1 MQRGFQVVAIS
12 ALVAG
17 ATLAIRAD
25 VTPPTQAAE
34 IQLQLGNLFF
44 SEGRF
49 PESLDAYQH
58 ALRTDDASRLREAR
72 SGVIQSALRLAEYD
86 TARVQAEALLKS
98 SPHNAEAVS
107 LYGDSLWASG
117 LFEQAEAKYKD
128 ALSMVPELARGRHG
142 LARSLLARSQVDAA
156 MNEAQAALLLAP
168 RDLEI
173 HHTVGAIYERMHK
186 FEEAAVAYGN
196 YVNLLPNK
204 DTSDKAA
211 WSRAEI
217 GFLRSFGQ
225 RIPFEMDPAAETMLY
240 TVPFKLVNDKIVVR
254 AKINNRGEQDFI
266 VDTGSESTVITD
278 TTAQRIGVAPV
289 TYTLSAGV
297 GEVGLRGLQ
306 LARLDSLT
314 LGSLK
319 LRNVP
324 CIIKNPP
331 LRNLPIRE
339 RESLSPL
346 ALGFSMMID
355 YKEHT
360 LTLGKHLPQEP
371 RDVELPLTLYRLATV
386 RGTIGA
392 DHQVSFVVDT
402 GGEVISIS
410 QATATSL
417 HRPAQER
424 RIALKVY
431 GTSGWDR
438 DAFLLLPGVD
448 LAFDAI
454 RYKSLPVV
462 VLNLTAPSALLGF
475 QLGGTIGHKFLSRYR
490 VGIDLERSVL
500 RLKATG

>member
-1 MQRGFQVVAIS
+1 VPV
-12 ALVAG
+12 
-17 ATLAIRAD
+17 LA
-25 VTPPTQAAE
+25 
-34 IQLQLGNLFF
+34 
-44 SEGRF
+44 
-49 PESLDAYQH
+49 
-58 ALRTDDASRLREAR
+58 
-72 SGVIQSALRLAEYD
+72 
-86 TARVQAEALLKS
+86 K
-98 SPHNAEAVS
+98 
-107 LYGDSLWASG
+107 
-117 LFEQAEAKYKD
+117 
-128 ALSMVPELARGRHG
+128 
-142 LARSLLARSQVDAA
+142 
-156 MNEAQAALLLAP
+156 
-168 RDLEI
+168 
-173 HHTVGAIYERMHK
+173 
-186 FEEAAVAYGN
+186 
-196 YVNLLPNK
+196 
-204 DTSDKAA
+204 
-211 WSRAEI
+211 
-217 GFLRSFGQ
+217 
-225 RIPFEMDPAAETMLY
+225 
-240 TVPFKLVNDKIVVR
+240 
-254 AKINNRGEQDFI
+254 
-266 VDTGSESTVITD
+266 
-278 TTAQRIGVAPV
+278 
-289 TYTLSAGV
+289 
-297 GEVGLRGLQ
+297 
-306 LARLDSLT
+306 LARLESLT
-314 LGSLK
+314 IGSLK

-355 YKEHT
+355 YKANL

-386 RGTIGA
+386 RGTIDA
-392 DHQVSFVVDT
+392 DHQVNFVVDT

-500 RLKATG
+500 RLKATA

>member
-1 MQRGFQVVAIS
+1 M
-12 ALVAG
+12 
-17 ATLAIRAD
+17 
-25 VTPPTQAAE
+25 
-34 IQLQLGNLFF
+34 LF
-44 SEGRF
+44 
-49 PESLDAYQH
+49 
-58 ALRTDDASRLREAR
+58 R
-72 SGVIQSALRLAEYD
+72 S
-86 TARVQAEALLKS
+86 
-98 SPHNAEAVS
+98 
-107 LYGDSLWASG
+107 
-117 LFEQAEAKYKD
+117 
-128 ALSMVPELARGRHG
+128 
-142 LARSLLARSQVDAA
+142 
-156 MNEAQAALLLAP
+156 
-168 RDLEI
+168 
-173 HHTVGAIYERMHK
+173 
-186 FEEAAVAYGN
+186 
-196 YVNLLPNK
+196 
-204 DTSDKAA
+204 
-211 WSRAEI
+211 
-217 GFLRSFGQ
+217 
-225 RIPFEMDPAAETMLY
+225 
-240 TVPFKLVNDKIVVR
+240 
-254 AKINNRGEQDFI
+254 
-266 VDTGSESTVITD
+266 
-278 TTAQRIGVAPV
+278 
-289 TYTLSAGV
+289 
-297 GEVGLRGLQ
+297 LQ
-306 LARLDSLT
+306 LARLESLT
-314 LGSLK
+314 IGSLK

-355 YKEHT
+355 YKANL

-386 RGTIGA
+386 RGTIDA
-392 DHQVSFVVDT
+392 DHQVNFVVDT

-454 RYKSLPVV
+454 QYKSLPVV